1 MILWCFTFQEQCCCK
16 KYWKQCEIK
25 MDKPENYCNFVDFAN
40 SIAIGNIEIIG
51 SIKNLGDPTTH

>member
-1 MILWCFTFQEQCCCK
+1 
-16 KYWKQCEIK
+16 